1 MAAFSPTP
9 SALTL
14 LIFFAVAPERQ
25 TDVFQL
31 NVNATEQ
38 TIRHFP
44 GFLGGVFHQSLDGA
58 RMAEYIQWRSPDDFA
73 AARQRPDF
81 SEHLPHV
88 FALAELDFARYE
100 VVSGI
105 SRRQGEQEERAS
117 PTIAADRT
125 IATIIARYTVEPQE
139 QLPLTHQLQQQLDQR
154 LHSAPGWLSTSLLRE
169 VDGTRVV
176 AYLQVQK
183 AGDDAAATLAQ
194 SLATVGAPYA
204 ACDVHQYTVDWVTP
218 HEP

>member
-9 SALTL
+9 TALTL

-31 NVNATEQ
+31 NVKATEQ
-38 TIRHFP
+38 TIKHIP
-44 GFLGGVFHQSLDGA
+44 GFLGGVFHQSLDGV
-58 RMAEYIQWRSPDDFA
+58 RMAEYIQWRSQDDFA

-88 FALAELDFARYE
+88 FALAELDFAQYE
-100 VVSGI
+100 VVYGM
-105 SRRQGEQEERAS
+105 SRRQRELEEDAS

-139 QLPLTHQLQQQLDQR
+139 QSTLIHRLHQQHDQQLQSVL
-154 LHSAPGWLSTSLLRE
+154 GWRSTSVLRGVE
-169 VDGTRVV
+169 GTRVV

-183 AGDDAAATLAQ
+183 TDDAAAAVLAR
-194 SLATVGAPYA
+194 SLAAVGSPFA
-204 ACDVHQYTVDWVTP
+204 ACDVHRYTVDWVTP
-218 HEP
+218 HQP